1 MQKFNLKVTRKN
13 GNERTVTVYLDDT
26 TAQLLEQAS
35 DPKLLDTYLHEE
47 YKDSRR
53 ARQEEFWSQSLEE
66 DMENGIDYEDKRS
79 YEDYSFDDM
88 EDKQLQ
94 AAFKLLTPRQQEILR
109 LIYIEGRTQ
118 KEIAELFGVDKSAIS
133 HAVER
138 IYASIQKNYKK
149 N

>member
-1 MQKFNLKVTRKN
+1 MQKFKIKVTRKN
-13 GNERTVTVYLDDT
+13 GNERTVTVYLDDI
-26 TAQLLEQAS
+26 TAQLLKKTG
-35 DPKLLDTYLHEE
+35 DKKLLDTYLHEE

-53 ARQEEFWSQSLEE
+53 ARQEEFWNQSLEE

-109 LIYIEGRTQ
+109 FMYIEGRTQ
-118 KEIAELFGVDKSAIS
+118 KEIAELFGVKKQAIS
-133 HAVER
+133 NAIKR
-138 IYASIQKNYKK
+138 IYAMIEKNYKK